1 MKLSTNIEQLHK
13 RVCNIKNLSE
23 VSRFNSKVNYSW
35 ISLFKSNGMTRNYG
49 MQQLI
54 ELERTLDAMDEA
66 SEQAEKVR
74 SRLSQTPEARHHIPA
89 SF

>member
-1 MKLSTNIEQLHK
+1 MKLSTNIEQLHE
-13 RVCNIKNLSE
+13 RVCNIRNLAE

-35 ISLFKSNGMTRNYG
+35 LSVFKSNGMARNYG

-74 SRLSQTPEARHHIPA
+74 ARLSQPSEARHHTWTP
-89 SF
+89 F